1 MLETNARKG
10 LQAVSYA
17 QWHPRGLH
25 RGHAYKI
32 PVRVESVE
40 MDDALKAEHCVE
52 PFRGMQFCAAAID
65 IVHASAA
72 SRAVDLITAM
82 SLVLIG

>member
-1 MLETNARKG
+1 
-10 LQAVSYA
+10 
-17 QWHPRGLH
+17 
-25 RGHAYKI
+25 
-32 PVRVESVE
+32 

-52 PFRGMQFCAAAID
+52 PFRGMQFCAAAVD

-72 SRAVDLITAM
+72 SRAVDLITVM